1 MTKIKV
7 AICIVAVIGS
17 VKVSFAQE
25 VITKITEDYS
35 TPNEELWK
43 KSDDYC
49 KRTVENG
56 MYTAKSISALGPQ
69 LEFGFDL
76 NQLECEYSNDMEFV
90 IAKLKGS
97 DKSFISI
104 ELYPKGY
111 TQLTFHYNAAG
122 EWKLTENYNPT
133 VVASGNCTV
142 NALSNIVAIHHR
154 RNLFEYFI
162 NGQKITERKLEK
174 NVKTDWH
181 DTKIYSKDTK
191 MQLGLDKVEFIGYFD
206 ELNDKVGIY
215 NLERFSTFKATSVY
229 ERTDVFI
236 ITYNGKKRLMDDRGR
251 LSKQSFDYLEG
262 TYSGNWL
269 IVANSDKTLYGYVD
283 ASGTEMLPIK
293 YKKVSDILC
302 TENTT
307 DCIALGCYKV
317 TTPDYEDFYIN
328 PVNKLLMSE
337 EEAIKAKET
346 IANSQSTGTSNQ
358 IKGSKEL
365 PIEFKT
371 KTHTLYAYPGWEGI
385 FPNSEDQIGLD
396 SEYNYGGKKP
406 IEVFNEAPD
415 SWIKNANRLY
425 SMHFQFF
432 SYDSTTIDE
441 VKEDF
446 IALAKNRTGW
456 SKEKIKPTEERIT
469 LPDGRKGIIL
479 FYVCP
484 DTKGMVGGNYFNCDF
499 YVESETNKLNLNI
512 YRIYIEGGNP
522 DIKSSDAVAW
532 KDYFKKVLLTIKPN

>member
-1 MTKIKV
+1 MKTIKK
-7 AICIVAVIGS
+7 AIYIITILGFIN
-17 VKVSFAQE
+17 VSFAQE

-35 TPNEELWK
+35 NPNEELWK

-56 MYTAKSISALGPQ
+56 MYTAKSNSVLGPQ

-90 IAKLKGS
+90 IAKIKGS

-122 EWKLTENYNPT
+122 EWKLTENYNST
-133 VVASGNCTV
+133 VVASGSCTV
-142 NALSNIVAIHHR
+142 NALSNVVTIHHR
-154 RNLFEYFI
+154 RNIFEYYI
-162 NGQKITERKLEK
+162 NSQKITERKLEK
-174 NVKTDWH
+174 NVETDWH

-191 MQLGLDKVEFIGYFD
+191 MQIGLDKVEFIGYFD

-215 NLERFSTFKATSVY
+215 NLEHFSTFNATSVY
-229 ERTDVFI
+229 GRTDVFI
-236 ITYNGKKRLMDDRGR
+236 ITYYGKKRLMDDRGR

-317 TTPDYEDFYIN
+317 TTPNYEVFYIN

-346 IANSQSTGTSNQ
+346 IVNSQSTDTSNQ
-358 IKGSKEL
+358 IKGNKEL

-371 KTHTLYAYPGWEGI
+371 KTHTLYAYPGWEDI
-385 FPNSEDQIGLD
+385 FPNSEDKIGLD
-396 SEYNYGGKKP
+396 TEYGYGGKKP

-415 SWIKNANRLY
+415 SWIKNENSLY
-425 SMHFQFF
+425 SMHLRF
-432 SYDSTTIDE
+432 SSIDSSTLDEEKEYFID
-441 VKEDF
+441 
-446 IALAKNRTGW
+446 LAKKQNRVVERKDKTNGGTNYITRW
-456 SKEKIKPTEERIT
+456 SKRHYFVLCLSGYKRH
-469 LPDGRKGIIL
+469 GWGQL
-479 FYVCP
+479 FQ
-484 DTKGMVGGNYFNCDF
+484 
-499 YVESETNKLNLNI
+499 L
-512 YRIYIEGGNP
+512 
-522 DIKSSDAVAW
+522 
-532 KDYFKKVLLTIKPN
+532 